1 MQESLDVLHVL
12 RLCGQYS
19 GAWNGSPKLL
29 VMADHLLGEIK
40 DEYRFDIDY
49 FKT

>member
-1 MQESLDVLHVL
+1 VPRGYVSSIQALEM
-12 RLCGQYS
+12 
-19 GAWNGSPKLL
+19 GSKLL

>member
-1 MQESLDVLHVL
+1 MQKVWTYFCAAAYV
-12 RLCGQYS
+12 
-19 GAWNGSPKLL
+19 GSIQALEMGPKLL